1 MLRTEPCMQG
11 RGHAAADDHVNTRS
25 ARKDHQGIPEH
36 AGAGGIAR
44 STCRIRRS
52 ATKCLRKS
60 LVFSQQGIIYRLPC
74 AGCRLHALQRCCRHA
89 LAWSTRVTLYKSVAI
104 AIFVIPRRPLRR
116 LAREWR
122 RPRMRRTRR
131 TTRRWRRRT
140 CADRPGAGGRPL
152 PLARAIR
159 ATRTPIGSGASSP
172 RLPRAGGVMG
182 STTGD
187 GR

>member
-1 MLRTEPCMQG
+1 MLRCIKVLLLLYLLF
-11 RGHAAADDHVNTRS
+11 RAGHCADWRAN
-25 ARKDHQGIPEH
+25 
-36 AGAGGIAR
+36 GAGP
-44 STCRIRRS
+44 
-52 ATKCLRKS
+52 
-60 LVFSQQGIIYRLPC
+60 VC
-74 AGCRLHALQRCCRHA
+74 AVPDEQPD
-89 LAWSTRVTLYKSVAI
+89 VAG
-104 AIFVIPRRPLRR
+104 
-116 LAREWR
+116 
-122 RPRMRRTRR
+122 
-131 TTRRWRRRT
+131 RRT